1 MVYRTIHG
9 AVYNNDAYINGI
21 PLETGDYFYAVSW
34 SLPVQNSRCSVTITY
49 QNASAGVET
58 EYFSLACTDGLITLT
73 LQDGRKVPL
82 SSEPQDLTLAM
93 TLQGKSV
100 IDGSEK
106 YFRYLVPASIQVGR
120 NGDGELVCTL
130 LLPDPETRIHGETF
144 AFTQSVRVTATS
156 LREQYEPSE
165 EAEFRF

>member
-1 MVYRTIHG
+1 M
-9 AVYNNDAYINGI
+9 
-21 PLETGDYFYAVSW
+21 
-34 SLPVQNSRCSVTITY
+34 
-49 QNASAGVET
+49 ET
-58 EYFSLACTDGLITLT
+58 ERFVLECTDGLITLT

-82 SSEPQDLTLAM
+82 SSELQDLTLAM

-106 YFRYLVPASIQVGR
+106 YFRYLVPAAIQVSW
-120 NGDGELVCTL
+120 NTDGELVCTL
-130 LLPDPETRIHGETF
+130 LLPDPETLIHGETF
-144 AFTQSVRVTATS
+144 TFTQSVRVTATS